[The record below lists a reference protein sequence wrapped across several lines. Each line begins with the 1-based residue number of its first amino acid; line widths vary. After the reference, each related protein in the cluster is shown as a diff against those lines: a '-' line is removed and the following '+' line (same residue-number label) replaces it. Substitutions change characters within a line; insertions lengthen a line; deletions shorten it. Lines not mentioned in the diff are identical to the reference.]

1 MRATHSDKQSNI
13 NVYKYIHMCLWY
25 IQIMYIFMCD
35 GFLSTLSPCRTIT
48 NASRG
53 GLPGSDN
60 HVESPDTLLG
70 TNISHFKGTF
80 EDDFPIPQVGYVNSL
95 VGIM

>member
-1 MRATHSDKQSNI
+1 
-13 NVYKYIHMCLWY
+13 
-25 IQIMYIFMCD
+25 MYIFMCD

-60 HVESPDTLLG
+60 HVMQGPRAGYPPGG